1 MGCSRWRPEET
12 EEGEDVLLLQRTQ
25 KTVRAIR
32 PRSGIEKCVVLSILP
47 ILTTWYLTSGSIWWF
62 DSLRVTTC
70 TANSLEKNW
79 ISNIRS
85 LFFVLRWNF
94 SVGNFE
100 LKLLPEAQSAINFL
114 EAEMAG
120 GDPWRR
126 ATRQR
131 IITEESK
138 EQAANKKN
146 HNLDLVIKVSVPDWK
161 VMAFSTEPDGQLVW
175 EHQVSRGTENVR
187 LLRARIEAQLVAVK
201 SRHPGT
207 K

>member
-1 MGCSRWRPEET
+1 M
-12 EEGEDVLLLQRTQ
+12 
-25 KTVRAIR
+25 
-32 PRSGIEKCVVLSILP
+32 
-47 ILTTWYLTSGSIWWF
+47 
-62 DSLRVTTC
+62 
-70 TANSLEKNW
+70 
-79 ISNIRS
+79 
-85 LFFVLRWNF
+85 
-94 SVGNFE
+94 GNFE

-138 EQAANKKN
+138 EQADNKKN

-187 LLRARIEAQLVAVK
+187 LLRARIEAELVAVK
-201 SRHPGT
+201 SRSSPWYQMTRLVAVLHSHRLCLAGGRGPSHPHQPV
-207 K
+207 